1 MDGNEKKYKTKF
13 SWSKEQA
20 KVNNEVD
27 LVIEEIQRNGF
38 SIIPNF
44 LEQQEVKVIRE
55 KIEGI
60 YATQL
65 NECGGEDKLY
75 EIGDQHN
82 AKALIAYDRYFDR
95 FLNNSYIVEILK
107 YFLGEYFILH
117 QQNGIIHRPESA
129 NPTHPWHRDLV
140 YQHITTSRPI
150 GITTLFSISDFA
162 FETGATMALP
172 GSHLHEIMPSQDY
185 TNKNK
190 ISMCAPA
197 GSLLILN
204 SMMFHRG
211 GHNISNKTRYSLNQ
225 VFTLPFIRQQISYPN
240 LLRNE
245 YNDNP
250 DMQRLLG
257 FNCETEESVQS
268 ARMNKI
274 NKVRPFQG
282 WKLEH

>member
-1 MDGNEKKYKTKF
+1 MDGNQKKYKPKF
-13 SWSKEQA
+13 SWSKEQT
-20 KVNNEVD
+20 KVNNEID
-27 LVIEEIQRNGF
+27 LVIEEVQRNGF

-44 LEQQEVKVIRE
+44 LEQKEVKVIRD

-60 YATQL
+60 YTTQL

-95 FLNNSYIVEILK
+95 FLNNSYILKILEC
-107 YFLGEYFILH
+107 FLGEYFILH

-140 YQHITTSRPI
+140 FQHITTSRPI
-150 GITTLFSISDFA
+150 GITTLFSISDFDV
-162 FETGATMALP
+162 ETGATMALP
-172 GSHLHEIMPSQDY
+172 GSHLHEIMPSQGY